1 MKTSLGAKTLLY
13 PAPVMVVGTYNEHG
27 QANIMT
33 AAWGGIACSRP
44 PCISISLR
52 SATASH
58 AYIVSRK
65 AFTISLPSRAY
76 AAQADYIGLV
86 SGRNHNKFE
95 ELGLTPVASTL
106 VDAPYVS
113 EFPLVLECRLVATHE
128 LGLHTQFVGEVMDVK
143 VDEKLVTNKGKVNIE
158 ELDPILFM
166 PDSGLYYG
174 LGTLIGEAFS
184 IGKDMV
190 QHKDKA

>member
-13 PAPVMVVGTYNEHG
+13 PAPVMVVGSYNENG
-27 QANIMT
+27 QANVMT

-58 AYIVSRK
+58 GYIVSRK

-76 AAQADYIGLV
+76 ASQADYIGLV
-86 SGRNHNKFE
+86 SGRNHNKYE

-143 VDEKLVTNKGKVNIE
+143 VDEKLVTNGKVNIE

-166 PDSGLYYG
+166 PDLGLYYG

-184 IGKDMV
+184 IGKGLV